1 VGEERA
7 LLCEGKSVTIRVYY
21 QVLLHH
27 SRAIYIGRRLL
38 AAVTL
43 ETDVDILDKSDDS
56 RSIFM
61 QFKMVD
67 ILFTTL
73 SHHCWQKTCSFLII
87 CLFLLTILS
96 NKSKLVVL

>member
-1 VGEERA
+1 MGEERA

-27 SRAIYIGRRLL
+27 SRAIYTGRRLL

-73 SHHCWQKTCSFLII
+73 QSSLLAKNLEFSN
-87 CLFLLTILS
+87 CLSIFAQYCPIKVS
-96 NKSKLVVL
+96 